1 LQIGYQYIVLG
12 QLNMGTTQKA
22 LTAVR
27 LVGENPNTALRELLQ
42 KTTL

>member
-22 LTAVR
+22 QLRGKIIVLKKGMIIKAVIKY
-27 LVGENPNTALRELLQ
+27 AQ
-42 KTTL
+42 